1 MRRPWG
7 GLHEDGKPTSQ
18 LVCVLSKQYP
28 RERASPGCSVYVVGH
43 TPRSSLSRAE
53 RSCAAKYRNKNMQEN
68 ISLRMITVVASPK
81 VGLQKV
87 D

>member
-7 GLHEDGKPTSQ
+7 GLHEDGKPTNQ

-43 TPRSSLSRAE
+43 IHHAPRFLAQSG
-53 RSCAAKYRNKNMQEN
+53 AAQQNTETKICRKTYHF
-68 ISLRMITVVASPK
+68 A
-81 VGLQKV
+81 
-87 D
+87 